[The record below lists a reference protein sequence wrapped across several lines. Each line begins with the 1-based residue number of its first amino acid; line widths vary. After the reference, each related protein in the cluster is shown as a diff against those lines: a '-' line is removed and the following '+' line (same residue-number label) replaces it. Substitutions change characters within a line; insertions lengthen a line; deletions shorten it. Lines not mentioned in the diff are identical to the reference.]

1 MYLKRIELHG
11 FKSFADKVNVEFQP
25 GITGIVG
32 PNGCGKSNISDAVRW
47 VLGEQSVKS
56 LRGSNMSDVIFA
68 GSEDRRAQNLAEV
81 TLVFDNS
88 DRTLNY
94 DYNEVEI
101 TRRLYRQGNEAEYLL
116 NRQQCRLKDITDL
129 ILDTGLGRDSLS
141 IISQGNISNFAD
153 NRPEE
158 RRAIFEEAAGVSKY
172 KKRKIEAIRKLER
185 TKENLDRIG
194 DIVYELEKQITP
206 LKKQKEKAETYLE
219 LKEKLTSIE
228 VNVLVHEISETNA
241 SLEELSKILKSLN
254 EKQAALDAE
263 ILLKE
268 SANDEIKKKMFVLD
282 NEINALQSQLLEA
295 MSEVSRL
302 ETSKVEVDQK
312 RKHALES
319 KDNKDIAH
327 KLENLKA
334 ILADVVEEYNNRVGR
349 LEETEKDLNDLFNK
363 QKEMTLMI
371 QEKHQ
376 SISHLTQEITKNK
389 NRQEILID
397 LVENKSNY
405 HSGVKAVMSLSNQN
419 PDIIGVFGDLI
430 KNDQEYD
437 LAISTALGS
446 ALQFIVTKDDLQA
459 RLAIKFLRDNKAGRA
474 TFLPLET
481 MEPRSLREEHE
492 ILCPTLDGYLGVV
505 SDFVSSDKKIEN
517 VILNQLGNV
526 ILADN
531 IDHASEISKATY
543 ARYKVVTLDGNI
555 VNVGGSLTGG
565 SANKQQSSIIQ
576 KHELEK
582 VKEHLKELE
591 NKLAKEKNEL
601 NSLEN
606 ESKEISHT
614 LLQKQMSYAKLEVV
628 VQNKKE
634 ELIVAKGEYEDL
646 SHQNVELEDFKSGK
660 INNQLVIELNEA
672 IQHRDQLTE
681 QIKSKREMR
690 MSYVNENEQLES
702 ALKTLRKDLKD
713 IQSQVNEKAIASTKQ
728 EAALNNYLNRLSNE
742 YAMTYEYASENYQE
756 ELDMESA
763 RYEVAVLRNEINAL
777 GHVNLDAIEEYE
789 EVSKRYE
796 DMNGQRLD
804 LIQAQDKIIQAID
817 EMDDIMVE
825 KFSTTFDKINY
836 QFNLVFRELFG
847 GGRAEIKYTDPNN
860 ILETGIDID
869 VQPPGKSVSNITLF
883 SGGEKALIAI
893 SCLFAILKVR
903 PVPMCILDEVEAALD
918 MANVERFAKFLRE
931 FSSQTQFIVVTHR
944 EGTMEECDLLY
955 GATMQQKGV
964 TKLVSVKL
972 EEAVD
977 FSNDQ
982 HQGGV

>member
-158 RRAIFEEAAGVSKY
+158 RRVIFEEAAGVSKY

-319 KDNKDIAH
+319 KDNNDITH

-349 LEETEKDLNDLFNK
+349 LEETEKDLNDLSNK

-526 ILADN
+526 IVADN

-576 KHELEK
+576 KRELEK

-606 ESKEISHT
+606 DSKEISHT

-777 GHVNLDAIEEYE
+777 GHVNLDSIEEYE

>member
-576 KHELEK
+576 KREFEK

>member
-158 RRAIFEEAAGVSKY
+158 RRVIFEEAAGVSKY

-319 KDNKDIAH
+319 KDNNDIAH

-349 LEETEKDLNDLFNK
+349 LEETEKDLNDLSNK

-505 SDFVSSDKKIEN
+505 SDFVFSDKKIEN

-531 IDHASEISKATY
+531 IDHAAEISKATY

-565 SANKQQSSIIQ
+565 SANRQQSSIIQ
-576 KHELEK
+576 KRELEK

-591 NKLAKEKNEL
+591 SKLAKEKNEL

-606 ESKEISHT
+606 ESKEISHA

>member
-158 RRAIFEEAAGVSKY
+158 RRVIFEEAAGVSKY

-349 LEETEKDLNDLFNK
+349 LEETEKDLNDLSNK

-576 KHELEK
+576 KRELEK

-777 GHVNLDAIEEYE
+777 GHVNLDSIEEYE

>member
-430 KNDQEYD
+430 KNNQEYD

-576 KHELEK
+576 KRELEK

>member
-56 LRGSNMSDVIFA
+56 LRGSNMADVIFA

-158 RRAIFEEAAGVSKY
+158 RRVIFEEAAGVSKY

-349 LEETEKDLNDLFNK
+349 LEETEKELNDLSNK
-363 QKEMTLMI
+363 QKKMTLMI

-376 SISHLTQEITKNK
+376 SISHLTQEITKDK

-526 ILADN
+526 ILVDN

-576 KHELEK
+576 KRELEK

-690 MSYVNENEQLES
+690 MSYVNENEQLEN

-728 EAALNNYLNRLSNE
+728 EASLNNYLNRLSNE

-777 GHVNLDAIEEYE
+777 GHVNLDSIEEYE

>member
-47 VLGEQSVKS
+47 VLGEQSIKS
-56 LRGSNMSDVIFA
+56 LRGSNMADVIFA

-158 RRAIFEEAAGVSKY
+158 RRVIFEEAAGVSKY

-194 DIVYELEKQITP
+194 DIVYELEKQIAP

-228 VNVLVHEISETNA
+228 VNVLVHEISKTNA

-349 LEETEKDLNDLFNK
+349 LEETEKDLNDLSNK

-492 ILCPTLDGYLGVV
+492 ILCPTLDGYLGVA

-576 KHELEK
+576 KRELEK

-606 ESKEISHT
+606 ESQEISHT

-728 EAALNNYLNRLSNE
+728 EASLNNYLNRLSNE

-777 GHVNLDAIEEYE
+777 GHVNLDSIEEYE